1 MKDINKKN
9 KKLARELKSF
19 EGIWHGG
26 YFSGYSEKR
35 NQKGL
40 EEYLKINLEG
50 STLLEIGCG
59 GGQWSKFIYDLAVY
73 KKIHCVDALSE
84 THNKFWDYLGEEAR
98 TIINYKQV
106 KDFSLDFI
114 EDNSLDYVFS
124 YDVFCHISFSGLNAY
139 LETLSKKCKKN
150 SKLLIMYA
158 DPKKY
163 LISEPENRNH
173 VARYL
178 PNKKLIYNFSRKRL
192 IFDAL
197 EDFDGDPCEGRWYWI
212 GKKNFLEAC
221 LNNGFEI
228 IKEDINV
235 DKTNPITLF
244 TKK

>member
-1 MKDINKKN
+1 
-9 KKLARELKSF
+9 
-19 EGIWHGG
+19 
-26 YFSGYSEKR
+26 
-35 NQKGL
+35 
-40 EEYLKINLEG
+40 
-50 STLLEIGCG
+50 
-59 GGQWSKFIYDLAVY
+59 
-73 KKIHCVDALSE
+73 
-84 THNKFWDYLGEEAR
+84 
-98 TIINYKQV
+98 
-106 KDFSLDFI
+106 
-114 EDNSLDYVFS
+114 
-124 YDVFCHISFSGLNAY
+124 
-139 LETLSKKCKKN
+139 
-150 SKLLIMYA
+150 MYA
-158 DPKKY
+158 DPNKY